1 MDSSAEDPLVAFG
14 RRLRKMRVERGLSQ
28 EQLASLAQLDRTY
41 VSSCETGR
49 RNATI
54 RTIDRLSAAL
64 RVDPAPWCP
73 IATRVRRTIIE
84 CGLRR

>member
-1 MDSSAEDPLVAFG
+1 MDSPAEDPLVAFA
-14 RRLRKMRVERGLSQ
+14 RRLRSIRLERGLSQ
-28 EQLASLAQLDRTY
+28 EQLAALAGLDRTY

-64 RVDPAPWCP
+64 EVDPAALVSDAW
-73 IATRVRRTIIE
+73 RNSV
-84 CGLRR
+84 